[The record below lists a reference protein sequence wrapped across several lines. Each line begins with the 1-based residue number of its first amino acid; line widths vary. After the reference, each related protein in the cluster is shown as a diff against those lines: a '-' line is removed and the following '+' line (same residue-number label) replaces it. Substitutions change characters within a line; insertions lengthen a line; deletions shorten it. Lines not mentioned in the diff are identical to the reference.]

1 LRQERLFIVDK
12 VIDNHKEIVSYM
24 HLDCSPDQYIVLS
37 TIATKKNYQ
46 GLVLARV
53 LLQELPKYPKPIIL
67 WCA

>member
-1 LRQERLFIVDK
+1 
-12 VIDNHKEIVSYM
+12 M